1 MEPTA
6 LDGIIAIVTAVADTL
21 STLEI
26 LPYVFAGAIIA
37 LVGRLIV
44 ASRKAA
50 R

>member
-1 MEPTA
+1 MTDI
-6 LDGIIAIVTAVADTL
+6 LAIVTAVSDTL
-21 STLEI
+21 STLGI
-26 LPYVFAGAIIA
+26 LPYVFAGAIIG